1 MFNKQEYEINLW
13 FNMSIKSRKPS
24 GNDFVEDRLLWK
36 PNWLLNACVSGWPI
50 SLRFIFLQIPW
61 GLLSPFTS
69 GENAILDIQSLGN
82 IPINCSTISLSTHDA
97 LRTATVTL
105 LVPFS

>member
-1 MFNKQEYEINLW
+1 
-13 FNMSIKSRKPS
+13 
-24 GNDFVEDRLLWK
+24 
-36 PNWLLNACVSGWPI
+36 
-50 SLRFIFLQIPW
+50 LQIPW